1 MRDDFKEA
9 RNLTGDIRHN
19 RATQIDRVK
28 KIDTAVLM
36 ARIWPNLAN
45 SWIVARHKGMDATI
59 VVMAELR
66 MAVPMCDTAAND
78 LQPRISYQVKK
89 KIALSVMDIMVNSSD
104 LWGYGYFLELQSA
117 IKRNLKVLSSRIVDA
132 MGIILFCHSTPE

>member
-89 KIALSVMDIMVNSSD
+89 KL
-104 LWGYGYFLELQSA
+104 
-117 IKRNLKVLSSRIVDA
+117 
-132 MGIILFCHSTPE
+132 LFQWWI